1 MTSRPLSA
9 PSYASEIKPLFRPK
23 DRNAMK
29 GHFDLWAYADVK
41 TNADA
46 IYNEVSGGNM
56 PCDAPWPPERVD
68 LFKRWMDGG
77 MQP

>member
-1 MTSRPLSA
+1 MTTTPSSA
-9 PSYASEIKPLFRPK
+9 PSYASDIKPLFRPK

-29 GHFDLWAYADVK
+29 KHFDLWVYEDVK
-41 TNADA
+41 ANAGD
-46 IYNEVSGGNM
+46 IYGEVAGGNM
-56 PCDAPWPPERVD
+56 PCDGAWASDRVD